1 MACRALLCDLD
12 GVLVDSRRTIEL
24 IWRTWA
30 ASRGVDAARFLRVAH
45 GRRIAE
51 TLRLVAPD
59 VDVAREVTVLDRM
72 EQVETR
78 GLAAA
83 AGATALVHELEDDQ
97 WAIVTSGSRAVAT
110 LRLATVGLAVPSV
123 FITASDV
130 TRGKPDPEGYRIAA
144 ERLKVRPG
152 DCVVLE
158 DSPPGLA
165 AGKAAGIR
173 VIALLTTHTAAQL
186 GDADARV
193 GALSDIEIRP
203 GAAGSAGFVVHYRAV
218 TG

>member
-1 MACRALLCDLD
+1 MACRALLFDLD

-24 IWRTWA
+24 IWQTWA
-30 ASRGVDAARFLRVAH
+30 ATHGVDAAPFLAVAH

-51 TLRLVAPD
+51 TLGLVAPELD
-59 VDVAREVTVLDRM
+59 VGREVAALDRM
-72 EQVETR
+72 EEVETR

-83 AGATALVHELEDDQ
+83 PGVLAPVRELEDTE

-110 LRLATVGLAVPSV
+110 LRLRTAGLTAPPV

-130 TRGKPDPEGYRIAA
+130 TRGKPDPEGYLLAA
-144 ERLKVRPG
+144 ERLKVRRS

-165 AGKAAGIR
+165 AGKAAGMR

-186 GDADARV
+186 READACV
-193 GALSDIEIRP
+193 GALSDIRIGP
-203 GAAGSAGFVVHYRAV
+203 GAVGAAGFVVSY
-218 TG
+218 

>member
-1 MACRALLCDLD
+1 MTVMPCRALLCDLD

-30 ASRGVDAARFLRVAH
+30 ASRGVDAARFLQVAH

-51 TLRLVAPD
+51 TLRLVAPQL
-59 VDVAREVTVLDRM
+59 DVAREVAALDRM
-72 EQVETR
+72 EEVETR

-83 AGATALVHELEDDQ
+83 PGAAALVRELENDQ
-97 WAIVTSGSRAVAT
+97 WGIVTSGSRAVAT
-110 LRLATVGLAVPSV
+110 LRLRTAGLAAPPV

-130 TRGKPDPEGYRIAA
+130 TRGKPDPEGYLMAA
-144 ERLKVRPG
+144 ERLKVRPS

-165 AGKAAGIR
+165 AGKVAGMR

-186 GDADARV
+186 GDAEV
-193 GALSDIEIRP
+193 GALSGIGIRP
-203 GAAGSAGFVVHYRAV
+203 GTGGPRAFVVSY
-218 TG
+218 